1 MEKVFILEDQRTFST
16 ILSGLIQKRFG
27 YEVVIA
33 SSVSDA
39 NKILLAEGDSFFVA
53 ICDLNLPDSSQGEGV
68 DLINSYGIPV
78 LVFTSKL
85 DERLHEDILFKGV
98 ADYSTKEGDHNIEY
112 VVNMVDRIYR
122 NYDIKVMVVDDSES
136 SSLVIEKLLRLQRYY
151 VVRESSAEGALKR
164 VTEEGGFRLLIIDCC
179 LGGMNG
185 LELTKAV
192 RKKYSSKELSIIG
205 VSGQVSRGKLITFM
219 KHGADDF
226 LLKPFVQEEFLCR
239 VNHVINV
246 LELTDKLENLNNRKS
261 SIISVAA
268 HDIRDPLSA
277 IKIYSEFL
285 IAKVQGSE
293 ALNWS
298 SKIKRCA
305 EETISLVN
313 NMLCLSEIEE
323 NRMPLT
329 LQLESLS
336 NQGLDSVGNYDVHA
350 KKKGQ
355 SFDVHTS
362 SMPSINFDSV
372 RIRQVI
378 DNLISN
384 AVKYSPK
391 NSTIHV
397 RTYEFENMQ
406 VFEISDSGRGIDP
419 LYLDKLYSPYETL
432 GSETTGGE
440 PSTGLG
446 LSICKNIMD
455 VHNGDI
461 KYSKSPYGGSRFR
474 IYIPS
479 V

>member
-27 YEVVIA
+27 YEVVV
-33 SSVSDA
+33 STSVSEA
-39 NKILLAEGDSFFVA
+39 NKILSVEKGDFFVA

-136 SSLVIEKLLRLQRYY
+136 SSLVIEKLLQLQRYC
-151 VVRESSAEGALKR
+151 VVRERSAESALKR
-164 VTEEGGFRLLIIDCC
+164 ITEEGGFRLMIIDCC
-179 LGGMNG
+179 LEGMSG
-185 LELTKAV
+185 LELTKTI
-192 RKKYSSKELSIIG
+192 RKMYSSKEISIIG
-205 VSGQVSRGKLITFM
+205 ISGQVSKGKLITFM

-239 VNHVINV
+239 VNHVVNV
-246 LELTDKLENLNNRKS
+246 LELTDRLESLNNRKS
-261 SIISVAA
+261 AMISVAA

-285 IAKVQGSE
+285 IAKVQGAE
-293 ALNWS
+293 VLNWS
-298 SKIKRCA
+298 SKIKQCA

-313 NMLCLSEIEE
+313 NMLCLSTIEE
-323 NRMPLT
+323 SQMSLS
-329 LQLESLS
+329 LQLSLLSDQALESIES
-336 NQGLDSVGNYDVHA
+336 HEVHVE
-350 KKKGQ
+350 KKGQ
-355 SFDVHTS
+355 SFDVRTAD
-362 SMPSINFDSV
+362 MLPANFDPI

-378 DNLISN
+378 DNILSN
-384 AVKYSPK
+384 AIKYSPEK
-391 NSTIHV
+391 STIRV
-397 RTYEFENMQ
+397 RTSEFENMQ
-406 VFEISDSGRGIDP
+406 VFEVSDSGRGIDP
-419 LYLDKLYSPYETL
+419 RYLDKLYTPYETL
-432 GSETTGGE
+432 GSQTTGGE

-455 VHNGDI
+455 AHNGQI
-461 KYSKSPYGGSRFR
+461 KYSKSPCGGSIFR

-479 V
+479 S

>member
-27 YEVVIA
+27 YEVVV
-33 SSVSDA
+33 SRSVSEA
-39 NKILLAEGDSFFVA
+39 SKILSVEKDDFFVA
-53 ICDLNLPDSSQGEGV
+53 ICDLNLPDSTQGEGV

-122 NYDIKVMVVDDSES
+122 NYNIKVMVVDDSES
-136 SSLVIEKLLRLQRYY
+136 SSLVIEKLLQLQRYY
-151 VVRESSAEGALKR
+151 VVRESSAESALKR
-164 VTEEGGFRLLIIDCC
+164 FTEEGDFRLMIIDCC
-179 LGGMNG
+179 LEGMSG
-185 LELTKAV
+185 LELTKTI
-192 RKKYSSKELSIIG
+192 RKRYSSKELSIIG
-205 VSGQVSRGKLITFM
+205 ISGQVSKGKLITFM

-239 VNHVINV
+239 VNHVIDV
-246 LELTDKLENLNNRKS
+246 LELTDKLETLNESKN

-268 HDIRDPLSA
+268 HDIRDPLGA

-285 IAKVQGSE
+285 IAKVQGTE
-293 ALNWS
+293 ALGWS

-313 NMLCLSEIEE
+313 NMLCVSEIED
-323 NRMPLT
+323 NRMSLN
-329 LQLESLS
+329 LQLGSLS
-336 NQGLDSVGNYDVHA
+336 HQALESIERHDVHM

-355 SFDVHTS
+355 SLKVQTAD
-362 SMPSINFDSV
+362 MPPVNVDTL

-378 DNLISN
+378 DNLLSN
-384 AVKYSPK
+384 AIKYSPK
-391 NSTIHV
+391 NTTIKV

-406 VFEISDSGRGIDP
+406 VLEVADSGGGIDP
-419 LYLDKLYSPYETL
+419 RNLDKLYTPYETL
-432 GSETTGGE
+432 GSQTTDGE

-455 VHNGDI
+455 VHRGQI
-461 KYSKSPYGGSRFR
+461 KYSKSPSGGGLFR
-474 IYIPS
+474 IYVPTK
-479 V
+479 